1 MRNLLKNPFAT
12 FSLAALIVV
21 ILVAG
26 LRPFNFAPKNRVTHT
41 EKGGLTFSRPGI
53 AYSADM
59 IDLGPEAFTVELLYK
74 TDRSHSY
81 GIPRI
86 LSVSD
91 ANGNEIFFI
100 GTWRSSIIVRNVNA
114 QGSRSG
120 REIGVRDAAGVG
132 ETHLL
137 TVTTSQEGT
146 SIFLDGKLVK
156 EAPDFSI
163 LREGIPLMGRLVLGN
178 SPDGSNQWYG
188 EILGVGVFNR
198 RMNPAVAGDAEILAR
213 SAKFHDLGRIAID
226 EALLSKAGD
235 LAEDEREQVKA
246 HPIWSYRILES
257 IPGMDVDLEAVKA
270 HHERYDGKGYPDGLL
285 GEEIPMGA
293 RILAVADCYDALTS
307 DRPYRAAMKREE
319 ALKVMDNNNWSQFD
333 GRVVKAFK

>member
-1 MRNLLKNPFAT
+1 MSVPLVHGDTVVGVMNLSNPVDGEAFSKEDLDHILPMARGVAKLIT
-12 FSLAALIVV
+12 EGKRFSKAQEGFFSHAADILLGVAEEKSPYLSGHSERVAQFSL
-21 ILVAG
+21 G
-26 LRPFNFAPKNRVTHT
+26 LAK
-41 EKGGLTFSRPGI
+41 KMG
-53 AYSADM
+53 YS
-59 IDLGPEAFTVELLYK
+59 
-74 TDRSHSY
+74 
-81 GIPRI
+81 
-86 LSVSD
+86 
-91 ANGNEIFFI
+91 
-100 GTWRSSIIVRNVNA
+100 
-114 QGSRSG
+114 
-120 REIGVRDAAGVG
+120 
-132 ETHLL
+132 
-137 TVTTSQEGT
+137 
-146 SIFLDGKLVK
+146 
-156 EAPDFSI
+156 
-163 LREGIPLMGRLVLGN
+163 
-178 SPDGSNQWYG
+178 
-188 EILGVGVFNR
+188 
-198 RMNPAVAGDAEILAR
+198 AGDAEILAR

-333 GRVVKAFK
+333 GRVVKAFKTMDIEH